1 MKSYKKLIGNSFI
14 FAVGRLGSKLISFFL
29 VPLYTYYLSTAEYG
43 TVDLVYT
50 TVNMLIPIVSG
61 SMFDAVLRFIMDD
74 SNDTDSIM
82 MNALNV
88 SIIGFL
94 VALLFYP
101 ILVWLDLLG
110 DGNIVLFMYIILF
123 VMIIERIFAEYTR
136 AIGEVKKFAINGII
150 ITISTGVLNLVFLIG
165 FRMGVP
171 GYFMSLII
179 ANIISIIYLVL
190 STKAYTHFDISL
202 IKLKMMKV
210 LLKYSV
216 PLIPNALMWWLI
228 NASSRY
234 FIRFFIDVSANG
246 LFAVASRI
254 PTLINIVTQVFMQA
268 WQLSAIE
275 EFNNKDKSTF
285 YSNVFNYL
293 SSFLFIGTSAVIV
306 VLKPAFDLLF
316 ASEYYEAWIVV
327 PFLLLSA
334 VFSSF
339 SGFLGT
345 NYIAAKQTK
354 GVFKTSVY
362 GGIISFILN
371 FALIS
376 TLGLVG
382 AGLSSMFSFMIM
394 WILRLYDTK
403 QFIKMKVN
411 WKVIIGNLV
420 IITMQIILLLMNL
433 SVILELS
440 IGTSLFVVLLLVNK
454 NLWKLVLKLIKSM
467 KFRSRK
473 NK

>member
-1 MKSYKKLIGNSFI
+1 MKSYKKLLGNSFI

-29 VPLYTYYLSTAEYG
+29 VPLYTYYLSAAEFG

-50 TVNMLIPIVSG
+50 TVNMLIPIVSA

-74 SNDTDSIM
+74 VNDTDSVM
-82 MNALNV
+82 MNALSV
-88 SIIGFL
+88 SMIGFF

-101 ILVWLDLLG
+101 VIVWLDLLG
-110 DGNIVLFMYIILF
+110 ESNVVMFMYIILF
-123 VMIIERIFAEYTR
+123 VMILERIFAEYTR

-150 ITISTGVLNLVFLIG
+150 ITISTGTLNILFLVGLNLGIE
-165 FRMGVP
+165 
-171 GYFMSLII
+171 GYLMAMII

-190 STKAYTHFDISL
+190 STKAYSHFDLSL
-202 IKLKMMKV
+202 IKLKMTK
-210 LLKYSV
+210 LLLAYSV

-275 EFNNKDKSTF
+275 EFDNKDKSSF

-293 SSFLFIGTSAVIV
+293 SSFLFLGTSAVIV
-306 VLKPAFDLLF
+306 IVKPAFDFLF
-316 ASEYYEAWIVV
+316 AAEFYEAWIVV

-345 NYIAAKQTK
+345 NYIAAKETK

-362 GGIISFILN
+362 GGIISITLN
-371 FALIS
+371 FLLIS

-382 AGLSSMFSFMIM
+382 AGLSSMFSFMAM
-394 WILRLYDTK
+394 WILRLHDTK
-403 QFIKMKVN
+403 KFIDMKMN

-420 IITMQIILLLMNL
+420 IITIQIILLLLDLNVVTEL
-433 SVILELS
+433 TIGALLFTLIIVI
-440 IGTSLFVVLLLVNK
+440 NK
-454 NLWKLVLKLIKSM
+454 SLWKLVTKLIKS
-467 KFRSRK
+467 KSK
-473 NK
+473 KK